1 MLISGPIGDACSFV
15 TNKLSH
21 WSERECTRTRGAP
34 SQAQGRD
41 GRHGQP
47 ISVLGHLLQPNPA
60 QPQIFGMGL
69 RDWANFQVAGKIELF
84 FSWKPLAHVIYTVCF
99 LFFYWYG
106 WFCLWKCNFFPF
118 LFFSFLQNGGWF
130 LCQACIHK
138 SYPLTPLT
146 HVPRPPLSPA
156 VPLMLSMLPNWTSY
170 AQLPRSRRYIDPIQF
185 ALFKAVPEG
194 ILGGLLSKELRRPK
208 KWVDWRLVFEIGWS
222 EGQFVWVPVPLN

>member
-99 LFFYWYG
+99 LFFIDTVDSV
-106 WFCLWKCNFFPF
+106 FENVIFSH
-118 LFFSFLQNGGWF
+118 FFSFLFCKMVADSSARPAYIN
-130 LCQACIHK
+130 
-138 SYPLTPLT
+138 LTLL
-146 HVPRPPLSPA
+146 PPSH
-156 VPLMLSMLPNWTSY
+156 MS
-170 AQLPRSRRYIDPIQF
+170 Q
-185 ALFKAVPEG
+185 
-194 ILGGLLSKELRRPK
+194 GLLSLLQYLSCWACSQIEHHMPNCHGPGDTLTQFSLLSSKQFPK
-208 KWVDWRLVFEIGWS
+208 AFWVGFSPR
-222 EGQFVWVPVPLN
+222 N